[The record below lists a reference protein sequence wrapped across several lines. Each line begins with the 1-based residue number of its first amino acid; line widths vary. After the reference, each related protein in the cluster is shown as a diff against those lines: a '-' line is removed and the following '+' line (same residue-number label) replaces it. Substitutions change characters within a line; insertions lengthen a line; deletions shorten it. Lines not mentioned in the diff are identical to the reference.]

1 MDRLAFRMLRQAE
14 YPSWLYPVKQG
25 ATTIW
30 ERLDSF
36 TLERGFGGTNSMN
49 SFNHYSIGAV
59 AGWILGRM
67 LGFPDQIS
75 EEGPV
80 FSPMPD
86 PDGVI
91 SRSEGSAVFCG
102 LSYRVR
108 WEQKP
113 GETVY
118 EIDVP
123 EGGKAVL
130 LAVSGSGSEG
140 DECTDIRYE
149 ERKKYLLNPGMN
161 RIVVH

>member
-1 MDRLAFRMLRQAE
+1 MVDL
-14 YPSWLYPVKQG
+14 
-25 ATTIW
+25 
-30 ERLDSF
+30 LD
-36 TLERGFGGTNSMN
+36 
-49 SFNHYSIGAV
+49 
-59 AGWILGRM
+59 
-67 LGFPDQIS
+67 PQ
-75 EEGPV
+75 
-80 FSPMPD
+80 
-86 PDGVI
+86 
-91 SRSEGSAVFCG
+91 
-102 LSYRVR
+102 
-108 WEQKP
+108 P